1 MNPSCPYTLIAHYN
15 ELEWVSNCL
24 IQHISRPMRN
34 MCSVAD
40 NSQAS
45 SFGIDFDLVRVSVG
59 LEDIPDIRSKFQ
71 QALDAVASVKKS

>member
-1 MNPSCPYTLIAHYN
+1 
-15 ELEWVSNCL
+15 
-24 IQHISRPMRN
+24 MRN

-59 LEDIPDIRSKFQ
+59 LEDIPDIRSRFQ
-71 QALDAVASVKKS
+71 QALDAVANVKRS